1 MRVTTLCLLSLSAA
15 TAFTQPSSSRP
26 SFVTAHQQ
34 APRSALHMSTIDQE
48 VPIIVNGQNI
58 ELTEALTDHVKQK
71 IGGTLAKLASGGAV
85 TECDVIL
92 SVSKNPKVCVLCVSS
107 ISNVK
112 RGANGDDGLSLCSA
126 HLVYAPHHS
135 LSHSC
140 SLSLIITTI
149 MITMH
154 NLPFTIIDQERSPR
168 GSRDER
174 EGHDAH
180 LSERKSGHVREY

>member
-154 NLPFTIIDQERSPR
+154 NLP
-168 GSRDER
+168 
-174 EGHDAH
+174 
-180 LSERKSGHVREY
+180 L